1 MHINSWTHLRY
12 LSQTYTFM
20 NIFLGSLMLA
30 IFKDAV
36 YWQTLLQTAPPTS
49 IRHCLPAIQT
59 SSKLQET
66 HNVKI
71 NRTHSFRAVQIQFNG
86 IKTVTALTSPFT
98 TLLQIHRFL
107 VSYKNILTL
116 WGKKKKK
123 KEIPT
128 FLSQHRNPIMTQN
141 QRDEIKILSW
151 NTIQQGCMKYPCN
164 TSISTTHYSRAF
176 PGPVLTW
183 NCMSL

>member
-107 VSYKNILTL
+107 VSYKNILDL
-116 WGKKKKK
+116 VGKKKKK
-123 KEIPT
+123 GNTYIPFPT
-128 FLSQHRNPIMTQN
+128 QKPHHDSESTRWNKNSELKHYTARMYEVPMQYQHLYN
-141 QRDEIKILSW
+141 
-151 NTIQQGCMKYPCN
+151 
-164 TSISTTHYSRAF
+164 
-176 PGPVLTW
+176 
-183 NCMSL
+183 SLQ